1 MECLDKT
8 IDSAK
13 ELNKWIRMTDSL
25 VIYGAGDYGKQMTD
39 YLFFINEDQRIKK
52 IVVTEKG
59 NESEYRGKD
68 IWSSDE
74 FLNRDKE
81 CIVLI
86 AATLQCSKFI
96 AQWIGIHR
104 KHHFTH
110 EITVNLAHVIQLHF
124 I

>member
-13 ELNKWIRMTDSL
+13 ELNKWIRMTGSL

-59 NESEYRGKD
+59 NESEYRKIFGHLMN
-68 IWSSDE
+68 
-74 FLNRDKE
+74 F
-81 CIVLI
+81 
-86 AATLQCSKFI
+86 
-96 AQWIGIHR
+96 
-104 KHHFTH
+104 
-110 EITVNLAHVIQLHF
+110 
-124 I
+124 